1 MITKAERLAMLP
13 PYPFALWSA
22 HVAQVER
29 RGVDVIRLD
38 IGNPDMAPPEPVVA
52 ALCASA
58 RDPGHHG
65 YGGYRGLATLRR
77 AMADYYG
84 RRFGVALDP
93 DAEVLPLIGSKEGIV
108 NLALACLDPGDV
120 VLVPDP
126 GYAPYAMGA
135 MLAGAEVVTFPLL
148 AEHDFLPVLDEIPQ
162 AIAARAKL
170 IWLNYPNNPTGG
182 VADSSFLA
190 RAVAFARD
198 HGMLIAYDAP
208 YCDVGFD
215 GYAAPSILTIDGAM
229 DVAVEFNSLSKTYNM
244 AGWRI
249 GMAVGNREAIAALA
263 QVKSNVD
270 SGLFHPLQE
279 AATCA
284 LATEPAW
291 IEARNAIYR
300 ERLQIL
306 VDGLRDVGSDASL
319 PKGALYLWTT
329 VPEAFGMLSSV
340 GRSEARGG
348 ESATDLARLW
358 LEQAGVAVAPGVF
371 FGPSGAGYIRIS
383 ATAPTERIRE
393 AMARIR
399 AIA

>member
-1 MITKAERLAMLP
+1 MKAERLATLP

-22 HVAQVER
+22 QVAQIER

-38 IGNPDMAPPEPVVA
+38 IGNPDLAPPEPVIA

-58 RDPGHHG
+58 REPSHHG

-77 AMADYYG
+77 AMAEYYA

-93 DAEVLPLIGSKEGIV
+93 DAEVLPLLGSKEGIV

-126 GYAPYAMGA
+126 GYAPYTMGA

-148 AEHDFLPVLDEIPQ
+148 SERGFLPALEEIPE
-162 AIAARAKL
+162 ATAARAKL
-170 IWLNYPNNPTGG
+170 MWLNYPNNPTGA
-182 VADSSFLA
+182 VAGLDFLEQ
-190 RAVAFARD
+190 AVAFARE

-208 YCDVGFD
+208 YCDVTFD
-215 GYAAPSILTIDGAM
+215 GYAASSILKVEGAM
-229 DVAVEFNSLSKTYNM
+229 DVALEFNSLSKTYNM
-244 AGWRI
+244 AGWRL
-249 GMAVGNREAIAALA
+249 GMAVGSREPLAALA

-270 SGLFHPLQE
+270 SGLFQPLQE
-279 AATCA
+279 AAICA

-306 VDGLRDVGSDASL
+306 VDGLQSAGISASM
-319 PKGALYLWTT
+319 PKAALYLWAP
-329 VPEAFGMLSSV
+329 VPGSPEHG
-340 GRSEARGG
+340 GRGAV
-348 ESATDLARLW
+348 DLARSW
-358 LEQAGVAVAPGVF
+358 LEQAGVAVAPGAF
-371 FGPSGAGYIRIS
+371 FGASGAGYVRIS

-393 AMARIR
+393 AMARIT
-399 AIA
+399 AMAKP